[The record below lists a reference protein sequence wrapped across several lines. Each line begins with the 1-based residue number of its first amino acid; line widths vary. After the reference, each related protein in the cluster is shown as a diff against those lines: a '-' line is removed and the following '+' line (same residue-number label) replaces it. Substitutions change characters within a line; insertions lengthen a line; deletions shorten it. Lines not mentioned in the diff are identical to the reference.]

1 MKNYKEA
8 CEIIRASL
16 TAGETQTTAY
26 TRAGLAETTYFRW
39 KQEKPDF
46 AALIK
51 DAEKTHRESKVYE
64 AKVALHRAACGYET
78 TEVRTEYGV
87 GANGQPIIIRQI
99 KTTKFIPPNVQA
111 CKEELHNFAPGEFGN
126 TAVDDTVTGIRV
138 EVVTGADKPQQ
149 HPAAEAKNFINE
161 SDSVL
166 RRNENG
172 SLTK

>member
-51 DAEKTHRESKVYE
+51 DAERTHRESKVYE
-64 AKVALHRAACGYET
+64 AKVALHRAACGFET

-87 GANGQPIIIRQI
+87 GANGQPIIIRQV

-111 CKEELHNFAPGEFGN
+111 CKEELHNFAPSEFGN

-138 EVVTGADKPQQ
+138 EVVTGADKSQQ
-149 HPAAEAKNFINE
+149 HPSEGAENSINE
-161 SDSVL
+161 
-166 RRNENG
+166 
-172 SLTK
+172 TK